1 MDAFLF
7 GENMT
12 ESLQERFG
20 APPFSILD
28 ARQGYWQK
36 RKKQW
41 TMLGI
46 HGEQG
51 RDYLGTGEGGGQ
63 LLNASCQPPEV
74 YRKKKLY
81 EDDLGR
87 KASWD
92 EFYQAHPT
100 IRRLPTTSVFDPVL
114 CELMY
119 RWFCPYEGSIL
130 DPFAG
135 EATKGIVATYTG
147 HSYVG
152 IELREDQVAIN
163 RRQAHSIGVSPT
175 WLCGD
180 SARLDSLLPNDFQA
194 DMVFTSPPYYDLEVY
209 SARNEDGSALPSYDE
224 FMAWYRDIFQ
234 QAVRHLKQNR
244 FLVVKVG
251 EIRNKRTGE
260 YRNFVGDNITLFKDL
275 GLTFY
280 NQAILITSYGSLP
293 IRAGIP
299 FTHRRKL
306 AHAHQNILVFYHG
319 NPKTIPQEF
328 SIDLGRAVNLPE

>member
-1 MDAFLF
+1 MA
-7 GENMT
+7 N
-12 ESLQERFG
+12 SLQERFG

-28 ARQGYWQK
+28 SRQGYWQK
-36 RKKQW
+36 RKQQW
-41 TMLGI
+41 IKLGI

-51 RDYLGTGEGGGQ
+51 RDYLGTGGSGQ
-63 LLNASCQPPEV
+63 LLNASCQPPEI
-74 YRKKKLY
+74 YRIKADY
-81 EDDLGR
+81 DRELGR
-87 KASWD
+87 RSSWD
-92 EFYQAHPT
+92 EFYQAHPS

-119 RWFCPYEGSIL
+119 RWFCPYNGSIL

-135 EATKGIVATYTG
+135 EATKGIVAAYTG
-147 HSYVG
+147 HAYTG

-163 RRQAHSIGVSPT
+163 RRQATSIGVCPT

-180 SARLDSLLPNDFQA
+180 SGCLDNLLSDDFQA

-209 SARNEDGSALPSYDE
+209 STRNEDGSALPSYDE
-224 FMAWYRDIFQ
+224 FMLWYRKIFQ
-234 QAVRHLKQNR
+234 QAVKHLKQNR

-260 YRNFVGDNITLFKDL
+260 YRNFVGDNITLFREF

-280 NQAILITSYGSLP
+280 NEAILITSYGSLP
-293 IRAGIP
+293 IRAALP

-306 AHAHQNILVFYHG
+306 AHAHQNILVFYNG
-319 NPKTIPQEF
+319 NPKTIPQEY
-328 SIDLGRAVNLPE
+328 SVELGRSVDLPE